1 MIIRLKRRDLRRGM
15 SLIEAAIVYPT
26 TLLLMIGTVVLG
38 LGVYRYQQ
46 LMSLAREGARYASV
60 HGPAYAAA
68 NNTSYASNSTVLSAI
83 EPLATAG
90 GLQTSNLSCTVTWSP
105 STPTTS
111 PPSTVTVA
119 VTYDWVP
126 EAYFSSVTWT
136 VSSTMPVSY

>member
-1 MIIRLKRRDLRRGM
+1 M

-68 NNTSYASNSTVLSAI
+68 NNTSYASNSTVLSEI

-90 GLQTSNLSCTVTWSP
+90 GLQTSNLSCTVTWTP

-119 VTYDWVP
+119 VTYTWVP
-126 EAYFSSVTWT
+126 EAYFKSTTWT

>member
-1 MIIRLKRRDLRRGM
+1 MILRLRNRDRRRGM

-68 NNTSYASNSTVLSAI
+68 NSTNYASNSTVLSAI

-90 GLQTSNLSCTVTWSP
+90 GLQTSNLSCTVTWTP